1 MKTSDKLTQ
10 INIFGLYYEHPS
22 IPHKPIFNYY
32 FFMSKT
38 INTVVK
44 NIR

>member
-10 INIFGLYYEHPS
+10 INIFGLYYEHVS
-22 IPHKPIFNYY
+22 IHKAIFNYY

-38 INTVVK
+38 INAVVK